1 MSSRFRNTI
10 LLLVLTAALVLLFVY
25 NEDKWDAFI
34 QFSLLLICLPLTE
47 LCILLLS
54 KVKRKGKEL
63 IKPQETRKHPKGL
76 VGMNLLLLFILLLH
90 FVVALVL
97 HQKGYPLYAGV
108 LSLLLLFGGTI
119 VVLVLYKGSLR
130 SAGRS

>member
-34 QFSLLLICLPLTE
+34 QFSFLIICLPLTE

-63 IKPQETRKHPKGL
+63 IKPEETRKQPKGL

-119 VVLVLYKGSLR
+119 VVLVLYKGFLR

>member
-1 MSSRFRNTI
+1 M
-10 LLLVLTAALVLLFVY
+10 
-25 NEDKWDAFI
+25 
-34 QFSLLLICLPLTE
+34 
-47 LCILLLS
+47 S

-76 VGMNLLLLFILLLH
+76 VGLNLLLLFILLLH

-119 VVLVLYKGSLR
+119 VVLVLYYKGFAR